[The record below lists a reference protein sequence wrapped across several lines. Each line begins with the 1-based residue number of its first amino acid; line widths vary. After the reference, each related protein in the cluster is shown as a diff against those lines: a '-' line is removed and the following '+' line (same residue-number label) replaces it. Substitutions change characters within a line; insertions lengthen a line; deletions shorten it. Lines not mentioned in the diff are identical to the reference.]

1 MSNYNL
7 QTQIPTGVRDILP
20 EEAWR
25 KRLLEDK
32 FYRVFR
38 SWGYQEVLTPT
49 FEYYQAMVTGGDA
62 KQEDNM
68 YKFLD
73 RKGQILSLRPDMTTP
88 IARLVATRLKE
99 VPLPL
104 RLCYLSNVFSHED
117 PQVGRQ
123 REYFQAGVELLGT
136 TGGEADAEVIAVAV
150 EALKASGL
158 QEFQIHIG
166 QIEVFNGLMEELGI
180 SQEVKE
186 KIKAAIGNKNFVG
199 VEEYLEGSNL
209 SRERREELVRLITF
223 HGGKEV
229 IEEGYRVAGN
239 NRARAAL
246 DNLAEVYD
254 TLESYGVAGN
264 VAINLG
270 VLRGFDYYTGL
281 VFEGYSSALGFPI
294 CGGGRYDGLVG
305 QFGYPCPAT
314 GFAIG
319 VDRVLLALGKQG
331 DESSQVI
338 DYLIV
343 YEESTKS
350 KALAK
355 ARELREQGLVVETE
369 IMGRTA
375 EEIQEYVKMNGI
387 REVLAINNNF

>member
-1 MSNYNL
+1 MSNYKL

-25 KRLLEDK
+25 KRQLEDK

-49 FEYYQAMVTGGDA
+49 FEYYQAMVTGEDA

-88 IARLVATRLKE
+88 IARLAATRLKE
-99 VPLPL
+99 SPLPL
-104 RLCYLSNVFSHED
+104 RLCYLANVFSHED

-123 REYFQAGVELLGT
+123 REYFQAGVELLGS

-180 SQEVKE
+180 NQEVKE
-186 KIKAAIGNKNFVG
+186 KVKEAIGNKNFVG

-209 SRERREELVRLITF
+209 SRERREEIVRLITF

-229 IEEGYRVAGN
+229 IEEGYRVTGN
-239 NRARAAL
+239 NRARLAL
-246 DNLAEVYD
+246 ENLAEVYD

-264 VAINLG
+264 VAVNLG

-294 CGGGRYDGLVG
+294 CGGGRYDGLLG

-331 DESSQVI
+331 VEGGQVT
-338 DYLIV
+338 DCLIV
-343 YEESTKS
+343 YEESMKT
-350 KALAK
+350 KALVK

-369 IMGRTA
+369 IMGRGEA
-375 EEIQEYVKMNGI
+375 EIQEYVKMKGI
-387 REVLAINNNF
+387 REILAISNE